1 MSDAPFQVDRSARLR
16 MTFGGDAAKA
26 TLGGLLTN
34 DVVSLTPGR
43 GVRAAALTP
52 KGRVIA
58 LLRVIDRGADLLV
71 DTEAA
76 AAEGFVAMIR
86 KYVNP
91 RLAKYTDVSATTA
104 CLGIYGEHGAIV
116 ELVARATESDP
127 AALAAL
133 APQCALTA
141 GEGESSVLV
150 VRSTDLAPGGF
161 DLIGATARIAA
172 LRVTLEASAVSMAS
186 AERAEVA
193 RIEAGVPAWGR
204 EMDGETIP
212 QEAMLDELGAIAF
225 DKGCYTGQEVVAR
238 IHFRG
243 HVNRHLRWLLSE
255 APLPEGAA
263 VHDSDGKE
271 VGDVRSSV
279 RSSTHGPL
287 AIAMVRREVA
297 PGSEVRVAAEGGGL
311 QARVMRMGEP
321 SAVDP

>member
-1 MSDAPFQVDRSARLR
+1 MSDAPFLVDRSPRLR

-71 DTEAA
+71 DTDAA

-91 RLAKYTDVSATTA
+91 RLAKYADVRATTS
-104 CLGIYGEHGAIV
+104 CLGVYGERGACV
-116 ELVARATESDP
+116 ELVARATGTDP

-133 APQCALTA
+133 DPQCALTA
-141 GEGESSVLV
+141 AEGEAAVLV
-150 VRSTDLAPGGF
+150 VHSTDLAPGGF

-172 LRVTLEASAVSMAS
+172 LRAMLEASGITMAS
-186 AERAEVA
+186 AERAEIA

-263 VHDSDGKE
+263 VRDADGKE

-279 RSSTHGPL
+279 LSPARGPL

-297 PGSEVRVAAEGGGL
+297 PGSEVRAGVDGAEL
-311 QARVMRMGEP
+311 RARVMRMGEP
-321 SAVDP
+321 STVDR

>member
-1 MSDAPFQVDRSARLR
+1 MSDAPFLVDRSARLR

-58 LLRVIDRGADLLV
+58 LLRVIDRGTDLFV

-76 AAEGFVAMIR
+76 AAAGFVAMIR

-91 RLAKYTDVSATTA
+91 RLAKYTDVSATTS
-104 CLGIYGEHGAIV
+104 CLGIYGEQGAIV
-116 ELVARATESDP
+116 GLLARATEADP

-133 APQCALTA
+133 DPQCALTVGA
-141 GEGESSVLV
+141 GEAAVLV

-161 DLIGATARIAA
+161 DLIGATAGVAA
-172 LRVTLEASAVSMAS
+172 LRATLETSGVVPAD
-186 AERAEVA
+186 AERAEIA

-204 EMDGETIP
+204 EMDAETIP

-255 APLPEGAA
+255 APLPVGAPVRDA
-263 VHDSDGKE
+263 DGKE

-279 RSSTHGPL
+279 RSPARGPL
-287 AIAMVRREVA
+287 AIAMVRREVT
-297 PGSEVRVAAEGGGL
+297 PGSEVRVGVDGAEL
-311 QARVMRMGEP
+311 RARVMRMGEP
-321 SAVDP
+321 STVDR